1 VSEGLAKDGCA
12 LELETWLEETRLW
25 AEAALEQHVDA
36 ETTLPPRLHE
46 GMRYALFGEGKRLRP
61 ALVRLIARHLGGSDD
76 EAELPAVALELVHT
90 YSLVHDDLPCMD
102 DDELRRGRP
111 TCHVVYGEALGV
123 LVGDALQTKAFELCS
138 RADPVRA
145 QAYTRVLATASG
157 SRGMVGGQVLDLES
171 VGTDHEQVRSIHSMK
186 TAALFSASAEMGAIS
201 AGADDGQRER
211 ASRLGELLGLAF
223 QATDDL
229 LDVTG
234 DAATLGKTPGKDAEL
249 ERLTLVKALGFEAA
263 EQEAARLAAAAEKA
277 AQELVGAESERLG
290 SLIRYVLRRRA

>member
-1 VSEGLAKDGCA
+1 MELAS
-12 LELETWLEETRLW
+12 WLEESRLW
-25 AEAALEQHVDA
+25 AEAALEKHVEA

-46 GMRYALFGEGKRLRP
+46 AMRYALFGGGKRLRP
-61 ALVRLIARHLGGSDD
+61 ALVRLIALHLGGSEE

-145 QAYTRVLATASG
+145 QAYTRVLAIASG

-171 VGTDHEQVRSIHSMK
+171 VGTDHELVRSIHSLK

-211 ASRLGELLGLAF
+211 AGKLGELLGLAF

-263 EQEAARLAAAAEKA
+263 EHEAARLAAAAEKA